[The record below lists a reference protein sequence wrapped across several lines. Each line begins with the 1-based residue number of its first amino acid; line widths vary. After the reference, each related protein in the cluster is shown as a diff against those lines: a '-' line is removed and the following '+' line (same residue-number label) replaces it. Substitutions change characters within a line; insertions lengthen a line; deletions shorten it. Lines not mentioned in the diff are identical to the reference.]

1 MAVRERC
8 SSVVWLSMV
17 FVFYIVGSA
26 GAQSAT
32 DIALAIQAGFAKNA
46 DLGNVTLTMTGA
58 VVTLAGEAPSLYTRG
73 QAIDIARRTGGVE
86 SVVNDVIV
94 PAAESDQ
101 AIAEGLVRALRAYPH
116 LTIWDH
122 VDGVVDNGVVTL
134 EGLVTPDRDKT
145 GDIGREVAKVP
156 GIQEIRLNLPV
167 MSPSAEDDRL
177 RSRIARRLISRG
189 DPFERFESMPN
200 PPIRIL
206 VDNSVVVLLGYL
218 GNRGDNLELQRIVAQ
233 TQGVLRVENHV
244 VTR

>member
-1 MAVRERC
+1 MRSREQC
-8 SSVVWLSMV
+8 GAVVWLSMAC
-17 FVFYIVGSA
+17 FLSIVGSA

-32 DIALAIQAGFAKNA
+32 EIAQAIQAGFAKNA
-46 DLGNVTLTMTGA
+46 DLGNVTLTMRGA

-73 QAIDIARRTGGVE
+73 QAIDFARRTGGVE
-86 SVVNDVIV
+86 SVVNNVII

-101 AIAEGLVRALRAYPH
+101 AIAEAMVRALRAYPH

-134 EGLVTPDRDKT
+134 EGMVTPYRDKT
-145 GDIGREVAKVP
+145 GDIGLEVAKVP
-156 GIQEIRLNLPV
+156 GIQEIRLNLHV
-167 MSPSAEDDRL
+167 MSPSAGDDRL
-177 RSRIARRLISRG
+177 RSAIARRLISRG
-189 DPFERFESMPN
+189 DPFDRFESMPN